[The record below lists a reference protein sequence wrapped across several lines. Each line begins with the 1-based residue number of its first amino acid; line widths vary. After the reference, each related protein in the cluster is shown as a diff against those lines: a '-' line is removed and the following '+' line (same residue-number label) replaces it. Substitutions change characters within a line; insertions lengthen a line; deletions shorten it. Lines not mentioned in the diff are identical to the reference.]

1 MNQPHAQSRH
11 AWNGAFILG
20 TGRCG
25 STLISR
31 ALALH
36 PDVLS
41 LSEFFF
47 NMAPEM
53 FPAGPITGAGFWD
66 LLSGCSTMANAL
78 IGIKAEPSEFLY
90 PVDGEGRFD
99 RVSGVPR
106 IATVT
111 LPFLT
116 VDPDGLF
123 DRLAE
128 AVPLFAGQPA
138 AEQYLELFS
147 LLGSWLSR
155 PVWIER
161 SGATGFFADQ
171 LVANFPTARYV
182 HLTRDLEATAHSMSR
197 HSAFRLIALWGEFIN
212 RCGCDVMNG
221 EQPPDGIPAE
231 LADLTPDRICAE
243 SFARWDPGFDS
254 FREMA
259 ALLETSIQTQLATLP
274 AGQVLDISYEAIV
287 EDPAAEFGEL
297 AWFFELEN
305 PQAWAKE
312 AAVLVHRLPANL
324 DMPSIVDI
332 P

>member
-1 MNQPHAQSRH
+1 MDRPYAKSRQ
-11 AWNGAFILG
+11 AWDGALVLG

-47 NMAPEM
+47 NLAPEM
-53 FPAGPITGAGFWD
+53 FPAGAMTGADFWK
-66 LLSGCSTMANAL
+66 LLSGYSTMANAL

-90 PVDGEGRFD
+90 PVDGGGRFD
-99 RVSGVPR
+99 RSSGVPR

-116 VDPDGLF
+116 TDPDGLL
-123 DRLAE
+123 DQLAG
-128 AVPLFAGQPA
+128 AVPLFPEQSA

-147 LLGSWLSR
+147 LLGSWLNR
-155 PVWIER
+155 PRWIER

-171 LVANFPTARYV
+171 LVANFPAARYI
-182 HLTRDLEATAHSMSR
+182 HLTRGLDATARSMSQ

-212 RCGCDVMNG
+212 RCGCDVLNG
-221 EQPPDGIPAE
+221 EQPADGIPSD
-231 LADLTPDRICAE
+231 LADLTPDRISAG
-243 SFARWDPGFDS
+243 SFARWDPGIDS

-259 ALLETSIQTQLATLP
+259 AIQEGSICANLAALP
-274 AGQVLDISYEAIV
+274 ASHVLDLSYEALIEEPV
-287 EDPAAEFGEL
+287 AEFIRL
-297 AWFFELEN
+297 AEFFELDDTA
-305 PQAWAKE
+305 AWAAE
-312 AAVLVHRLPANL
+312 AAALVRR
-324 DMPSIVDI
+324 
-332 P
+332 

>member
-1 MNQPHAQSRH
+1 MNQQQAKARPP
-11 AWNGAFILG
+11 WPGAFILG

-53 FPAGPITGAGFWD
+53 FPAGRITGAAFWN
-66 LLSGCSTMANAL
+66 LLSGCSEMANAL

-99 RVSGVPR
+99 RVTGVPR

-123 DRLAE
+123 DRLAA
-128 AVPLFAGQPA
+128 AVPLFAEQPA
-138 AEQYLELFS
+138 ADQYVELFS
-147 LLGSWLSR
+147 LLGGWLNR
-155 PVWIER
+155 PLWIER

-171 LVANFPTARYV
+171 LVANFPASRYV
-182 HLTRDLEATAHSMSR
+182 HLTRELEATAQSMSR

-221 EQPPDGIPAE
+221 EQPPDGVPAE

-259 ALLETSIQTQLATLP
+259 ALQEASIQAQLATLP
-274 AGQVLDISYEAIV
+274 AGQVLDVSYEAIV
-287 EDPAAEFGEL
+287 EDPAAEFGGL
-297 AWFFELEN
+297 AEFFELEN
-305 PQAWAKE
+305 LQVWAKE
-312 AAVLVHRLPANL
+312 AAALVRRLPANL
-324 DMPSIVDI
+324 DTSSAVGIL
-332 P
+332 

>member
-1 MNQPHAQSRH
+1 MNRPYAKSHY

-25 STLISR
+25 STLMSR

-47 NMAPEM
+47 NLAPEM
-53 FPAGPITGAGFWD
+53 FPAGAMTGADFWS
-66 LLSGCSTMANAL
+66 LLSGCSKMANAL

-90 PVDGEGRFD
+90 PVDGEGRYD

-106 IATVT
+106 IATVS

-116 VDPDGLF
+116 TDPDGLF
-123 DRLAE
+123 DRLSE
-128 AVPLFAGQPA
+128 AVPLFAEGSA

-147 LLGSWLSR
+147 LLGSWLNR
-155 PVWIER
+155 PLWIER

-171 LVANFPTARYV
+171 LVANFPAARYV
-182 HLTRDLEATAHSMSR
+182 HLTRGLEATAHSMSR

-221 EQPPDGIPAE
+221 EQPAGGIPAE
-231 LADLTPDRICAE
+231 LADLTPDRISAE
-243 SFARWDPGFDS
+243 SFARWDPGIDS

-259 ALLETSIQTQLATLP
+259 AIQETSIQAHLATLP
-274 AGQVLDISYEAIV
+274 AGQVLDVSYEAIL
-287 EDPAAEFGEL
+287 EDPVAEFGRL
-297 AWFFELEN
+297 AGFFELEN
-305 PQAWAKE
+305 PEAWAKE
-312 AAVLVHRLPANL
+312 AAALVRRLPGNL
-324 DMPSIVDI
+324 DTSFST
-332 P
+332 